1 LDNVKAVIFDLYG
14 TLVNIKTDEQDP
26 ELYAQ
31 LSKFLSYN
39 RVTISP
45 DELQSFYVDEIKR
58 QLQNKRE
65 EYPEVDVLKIFRVV
79 VRRYGHGRNDPR
91 LPINTARL
99 FRSLSRKT
107 FEPFPRV
114 YSMLERL
121 RDIYPLALLSDAQ
134 RCFTEPEIEMLKLS
148 WFFDHIFISSDY
160 GFRKPDP
167 RYFSMA
173 IEALGVKPEEAVY
186 VGDNPYRD
194 LYGAKKAGMRMVL
207 VRSSEKEY
215 EGYVADEYLG
225 DIAELGKTLEF
236 EG

>member
-1 LDNVKAVIFDLYG
+1 MNNVKAVVFDLYG

-91 LPINTARL
+91 LPVNTARL

-114 YSMLERL
+114 YGMLERL

-167 RYFSMA
+167 RYFGMA
-173 IEALGVKPEEAVY
+173 IDALGVKPEEAVY

-194 LYGAKKAGMRMVL
+194 LFGARKAGMRMVL
-207 VRSSEKEY
+207 VRNSDREY
-215 EGYVADEYLG
+215 EGCVPDEYVGDVADIVNVLDVE
-225 DIAELGKTLEF
+225 K
-236 EG
+236 

>member
-1 LDNVKAVIFDLYG
+1 MNKIKAVVFDLYG

-26 ELYAQ
+26 ELYAE

-45 DELQSFYVDEIKR
+45 EELQTFYSDEIKR

-65 EYPEVDVLKIFRVV
+65 EFPEVDVLKIFRVV
-79 VRRYGHGRNDPR
+79 VRRYGHGRNDTH
-91 LPINTARL
+91 LPVNTARL

-114 YSMLERL
+114 YSMLEKL

-134 RCFTEPEIEMLKLS
+134 RCFTEPEIEMLKLT

-167 RYFSMA
+167 RYFGMA
-173 IEALGVKPEEAVY
+173 IEALGVKPNEAVY

-207 VRSSEKEY
+207 VRSSEREY
-215 EGYVADEYLG
+215 EGYAADEYLG
-225 DIAELGKTLEF
+225 DIAELGKALEVD
-236 EG
+236 G